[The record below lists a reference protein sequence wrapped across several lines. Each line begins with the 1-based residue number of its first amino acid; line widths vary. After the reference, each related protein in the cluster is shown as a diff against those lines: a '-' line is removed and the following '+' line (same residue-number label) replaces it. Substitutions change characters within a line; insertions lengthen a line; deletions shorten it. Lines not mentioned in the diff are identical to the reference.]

1 MPTLKFELATQADDL
16 DLRRLLRENP
26 IQGSILLSFEREP
39 NYFEASA
46 VEGDFHQTIIARESD
61 SGKVI
66 AFGNRSIR
74 PLYVNGEIRDIGY
87 MSQLRVDP
95 GYGKGM
101 YLARGLA
108 GGFKKYHELHLD
120 GRTPF
125 YIMSVV
131 EDNLPAQ
138 RLLTSGLSEYPTARE
153 YTRMFT
159 YAIYPVRRKHELTL
173 PSSMRIVRGD
183 DNYTNDIVDCLNRN
197 NLHKQLAPH
206 WTCDSL
212 FTSNVSTS
220 STQCLSPSDFFLVL
234 DNDCVIGCLA
244 CWDQN
249 SFKQTIVRGYS
260 GSLARWRKVINVF
273 SKYIG
278 EPYLPEPNT
287 TLKYSYASQLAI
299 DNDDPIVFKA
309 LLRAM
314 YNHALE
320 QGYSYFMIGLAESHP
335 FRKIVESYRPLT
347 YISQIYLVNWDA
359 DDDLMAKLD
368 QRIPGLEIAIL

>member
-1 MPTLKFELATQADDL
+1 MPTLKFELATQADDA

-26 IQGSILLSFEREP
+26 IQGSISLSFEREP
-39 NYFEASA
+39 NYFDASA
-46 VEGDFHQTIIARESD
+46 VEGDFHQTIVARESD
-61 SGKVI
+61 SGNVI

-74 PLYVNGEIRDIGY
+74 PLYVNGEIQDIGY
-87 MSQLRVDP
+87 MSQLRVNHS
-95 GYGKGM
+95 YGKGM

-125 YIMSVV
+125 YIMSVI
-131 EDNLPAQ
+131 EDNLPAR
-138 RLLTSGLSEYPTARE
+138 RLLTSGLSEYPIARE

-159 YAIYPVRRKHELTL
+159 YAIYPVRRKRELSL
-173 PSSMRIVRGD
+173 PSSMQIVRGD

-197 NLHKQLAPH
+197 NARKQLAPY

-212 FTSNVSTS
+212 FLS
-220 STQCLSPSDFFLVL
+220 SLSPSDFFLVL
-234 DNDCVIGCLA
+234 DQDRIIGCLA

-249 SFKQTIVRGYS
+249 SFKQTVIRGYS

-273 SKYIG
+273 SRYIG
-278 EPYLPEPNT
+278 VPYLPEPNT
-287 TLKYSYASQLAI
+287 PLKYSYASHLAM
-299 DNDDPIVFKA
+299 DNDDPVVFKA
-309 LLRAM
+309 LLCAM
-314 YNHALE
+314 YDHTLE
-320 QGYSYFMIGLAESHP
+320 QGYNYFTIGLAETNP
-335 FRKIVESYRPLT
+335 FRRIMESYRPLT

-359 DDDLMAKLD
+359 EIDLLSEID